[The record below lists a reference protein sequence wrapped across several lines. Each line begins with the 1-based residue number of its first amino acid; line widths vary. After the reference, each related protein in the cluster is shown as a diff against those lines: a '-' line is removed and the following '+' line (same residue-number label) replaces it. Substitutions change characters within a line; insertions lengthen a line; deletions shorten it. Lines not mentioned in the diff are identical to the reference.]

1 VSQKVKREKR
11 RKYPVTKNMAPS
23 FSSLAHHSTGKYS
36 ISFKDGR

>member
-23 FSSLAHHSTGKYS
+23 FSSLGHHSTGKYS